1 MRPVAPGTAVPPEEL
16 KASGISEGLVRISI
30 GLEDPED
37 IIADL
42 KSVLDT
48 LV

>member
-1 MRPVAPGTAVPPEEL
+1 MTHSTYTSAEL
-16 KASGISEGLVRISI
+16 KASRISEGLVRISI

-37 IIADL
+37 IIADFEQAFAG
-42 KSVLDT
+42 

>member
-1 MRPVAPGTAVPPEEL
+1 MTHSTYTAEEL
-16 KASGISEGLVRISI
+16 KVAGISEGLVRISI

-37 IIADL
+37 IIADF
-42 KSVLDT
+42 KAVLDT

>member
-1 MRPVAPGTAVPPEEL
+1 MTHSTYTAEEL

-37 IIADL
+37 VIADF
-42 KSVLDT
+42 KKVFDE